1 MTFVSKYGFE
11 NNISNTN
18 IVKEWYTKIVNDIA
32 NHPIILEAIEDQI
45 EVSDEMY
52 IELKIKI
59 KEIFITFSNE
69 VKDLIFVL
77 DFFNLI
83 HTLKHPMMA
92 KLAIIKTLKDNNNVD
107 IVNDEIVPDKD
118 FSNEM
123 IRSYNIILANKLDND
138 NLVEYNK

>member
-1 MTFVSKYGFE
+1 
-11 NNISNTN
+11 
-18 IVKEWYTKIVNDIA
+18 
-32 NHPIILEAIEDQI
+32 
-45 EVSDEMY
+45 MY
-52 IELKIKI
+52 IELKIKM
-59 KEIFITFSNE
+59 KDIFITFSNE
-69 VKDLIFVL
+69 VKDLTFVL